1 MEFRTLVDL
10 PTKELS
16 ITHSDKILLLGS
28 CFSENIGKRLVASK
42 FNCELNPF
50 GILYNPLS
58 IANAIDCLQNNTTF
72 DTSSLFEYK
81 GLYHSFMH
89 HGSFSATS
97 PEMCL
102 NAINERLLPAVNQF
116 PDLNYLLITFGTA
129 YIYQYNESGEV
140 VANCHKLPDNRFTR
154 KLLTVDEIVTR
165 YRLLI
170 ASLLEYNTN
179 LKILFSVSPIRHIKD
194 GMHQNQ
200 LSKSTLLLAIDILKQ
215 EFPKSIYYFPSYEIV
230 VDELRDYRFY
240 AEDMLHPSLVAVNY
254 LWELFVN
261 SYLSAHTQ
269 QIMKEWDEINKALQH
284 KPFRPDSE
292 QHKRFLTQIV
302 LKIEQLKRKYPFLDV
317 EKEIRLCRTI

>member
-50 GILYNPLS
+50 GVLYNPFS
-58 IANAIDCLQNNTTF
+58 IANAIECLQEKTTF
-72 DTSSLFEYK
+72 SVSSLFEYR

-89 HGSFSATS
+89 HGSFSAAS
-97 PEMCL
+97 FEVCL
-102 NAINERLLPAVNQF
+102 TNINERLLSATNQF
-116 PDLNYLLITFGTA
+116 SELNYLLITFGTA
-129 YIYQYNESGEV
+129 YVYQYNESGEV
-140 VANCHKLPDNRFTR
+140 VANCHKLPDNKFTR
-154 KLLTVDEIVTR
+154 RLLTVDQIVTK

-170 ASLLEYNTN
+170 TDLLNNNTD

-200 LSKSTLLLAIDILKQ
+200 LSKSTLLLAIDMLKQ
-215 EFPKSIYYFPSYEIV
+215 EFPDSVYYFPSYEIV

-254 LWELFVN
+254 LWESFVN

-284 KPFRPDSE
+284 KPFRPESE
-292 QHKRFLTQIV
+292 QYKRFLTQIV